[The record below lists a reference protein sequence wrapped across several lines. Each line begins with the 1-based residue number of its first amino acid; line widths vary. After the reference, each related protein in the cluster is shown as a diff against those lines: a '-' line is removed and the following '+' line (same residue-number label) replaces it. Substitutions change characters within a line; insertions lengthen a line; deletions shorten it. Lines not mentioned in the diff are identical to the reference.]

1 MELPFEMMDLPLG
14 WDLVEANGCVCVAG
28 MNPDRLCPLHKGQK
42 GRKDGVTVGRKIKGN
57 TLMIFQ
63 SCEAISNT
71 LAQIY
76 APIISTMEGLLLL
89 LLFLKPK

>member
-28 MNPDRLCPLHKGQK
+28 LNPDRLCPLHKGQK

-76 APIISTMEGLLLL
+76 ASIISTMEGLLLL